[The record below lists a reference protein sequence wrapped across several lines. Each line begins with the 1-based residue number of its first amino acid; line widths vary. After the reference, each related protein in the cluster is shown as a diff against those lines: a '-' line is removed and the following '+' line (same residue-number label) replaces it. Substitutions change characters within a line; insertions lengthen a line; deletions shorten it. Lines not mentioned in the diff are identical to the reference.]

1 MGTRP
6 FSFFMELISNASDV
20 RLCFVNYI
28 LIYNYYYD
36 LMLIM
41 QNRSTFQ
48 FQALDKIRFLSLT
61 EKEILGEG
69 DNTKLDIQVSYL
81 ATY

>member
-48 FQALDKIRFLSLT
+48 FQALDKIRLLSLT

-69 DNTKLDIQVSYL
+69 DNTKPGARLYGG
-81 ATY
+81 